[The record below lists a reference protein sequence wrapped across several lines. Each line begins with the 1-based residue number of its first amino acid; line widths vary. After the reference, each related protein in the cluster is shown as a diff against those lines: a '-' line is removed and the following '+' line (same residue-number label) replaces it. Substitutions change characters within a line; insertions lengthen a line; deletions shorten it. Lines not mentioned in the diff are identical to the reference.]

1 MHIGMLWVPTERA
14 SCEVLR
20 ATKIMKKFVLI
31 ALLVGAAAVAIAWPW
46 LRNEIAIDSCLD
58 AGGRWN
64 YDEKRCE
71 GAAK

>member
-1 MHIGMLWVPTERA
+1 
-14 SCEVLR
+14 
-20 ATKIMKKFVLI
+20 MKKFVLI